1 MKGIEPLRALLKNR
15 SKHALLGRFG
25 LFLVAKTLDLLQG
38 CYETGASGAPISP
51 KKRQNQRF
59 LLQMLNNLARRSA
72 ENQLRASVLTSCA

>member
-1 MKGIEPLRALLKNR
+1 MKGIEPLRVLLKNR
-15 SKHALLGRFG
+15 VKQALVERFS
-25 LFLVAKTLDLLQG
+25 LFKMAKTLDLLQG

-59 LLQMLNNLARRSA
+59 LLQMLNNLSRRSA